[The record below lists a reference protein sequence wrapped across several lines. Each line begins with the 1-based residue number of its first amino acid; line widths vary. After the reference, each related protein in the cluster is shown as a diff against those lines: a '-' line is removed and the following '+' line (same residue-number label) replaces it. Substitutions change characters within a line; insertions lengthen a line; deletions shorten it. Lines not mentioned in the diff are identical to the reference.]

1 MLNHLLQ
8 VLPMP
13 GQTSAIC
20 SSDAKTRSRKV
31 TQRNDRQKQSAS
43 CRFSS
48 ASIAEFRGILRDSL
62 RLRVFAS
69 GSSISIF
76 GFRAVHFPVVVL
88 SLSIAFWASTHSQAA
103 DDEVFAPM
111 SAERVRSQTL
121 DWAAGQGLKDRA
133 LIDAIGKLWAPA
145 DGQNRPT
152 ELHKL
157 VVQSFA
163 LAKPAAADLVKKCQ
177 FGILA
182 VPTSPLI
189 EAEANDDY
197 FSNNLLAY
205 VGTFLTQA
213 EFFDEALA
221 LFEKTKPQQLV
232 DPASFFFHRA
242 VCEHRLLKA
251 KEGLATLKQLLE
263 NTSDVPVRYSTV
275 ADLMKADLEKLKEK
289 SLDEVSRM
297 MSDVERRLKLGRGG
311 AKVQKTEEE
320 IVARLDELIKKLEQQ
335 QQQQS
340 QSQSG
345 KGQGVPEGAPD
356 SIIKGSTAPGD
367 VEKRDIGKKA
377 GWGAL
382 PPKQQT
388 KARNLI
394 DRELPPHYRNAIE
407 QYLRKLATRPE
418 SRSR

>member
-1 MLNHLLQ
+1 VLTRLLSA
-8 VLPMP
+8 VLIVLGSGLAM
-13 GQTSAIC
+13 T
-20 SSDAKTRSRKV
+20 
-31 TQRNDRQKQSAS
+31 
-43 CRFSS
+43 
-48 ASIAEFRGILRDSL
+48 DSNL
-62 RLRVFAS
+62 
-69 GSSISIF
+69 
-76 GFRAVHFPVVVL
+76 L
-88 SLSIAFWASTHSQAA
+88 SAA

-111 SAERVRSQTL
+111 SSEKARSQTL

-133 LIDAIGKLWAPA
+133 LIDSIGKLWAP
-145 DGQNRPT
+145 GELQKRPT
-152 ELHKL
+152 EIHKL
-157 VVQSFA
+157 AIRTFS
-163 LAKPAAADLVKKCQ
+163 LANPAADELVKQCQ

-182 VPTSPLI
+182 APSSPLL
-189 EAEANDDY
+189 ESDANDD
-197 FSNNLLAY
+197 FFTSNLLAY

-221 LFEKTKPQQLV
+221 IFEKTKPQRLI
-232 DPASFFFHRA
+232 DPASYFFHKA

-275 ADLMKADLEKLKEK
+275 ADLMKSDLEKLKEK
-289 SLDEVSRM
+289 SLDEVARM

-320 IVARLDELIKKLEQQ
+320 IVSRLDELIKKLEQQ

-345 KGQGVPEGAPD
+345 NGQGIPEGAPD
-356 SIIKGSTAPGD
+356 SIIKGSTAPGEID
-367 VEKRDIGKKA
+367 ERDIGGKA

-407 QYLRKLATRPE
+407 QYLRKLAARPE
-418 SRSR
+418 TRSR

>member
-1 MLNHLLQ
+1 ML
-8 VLPMP
+8 
-13 GQTSAIC
+13 
-20 SSDAKTRSRKV
+20 TRI
-31 TQRNDRQKQSAS
+31 T
-43 CRFSS
+43 
-48 ASIAEFRGILRDSL
+48 
-62 RLRVFAS
+62 
-69 GSSISIF
+69 
-76 GFRAVHFPVVVL
+76 VVL
-88 SLSIAFWASTHSQAA
+88 LGVSLTISSSNSLIAA
-103 DDEVFAPM
+103 DDELFAPM
-111 SAERVRSQTL
+111 SAEQARAQWL
-121 DWAAGQGLKDRA
+121 DWAAGQGLKDRS
-133 LIDAIGKLWAPA
+133 LIDAIGKLWASGE
-145 DGQNRPT
+145 DQKRPT

-157 VVQSFA
+157 AVRTFS
-163 LAKPAAADLVKKCQ
+163 LAKPAAAELVKQCQ

-182 VPTSPLI
+182 SPTSPLL

-205 VGTFLTQA
+205 VGTFLTQT
-213 EFFDEALA
+213 EFFDEALV
-221 LFEKTKPQQLV
+221 LFEKTRPQHLI
-232 DPASFFFHRA
+232 DPASYLFHKA

-263 NTSDVPVRYSTV
+263 NTSDVPVRYLTV
-275 ADLMKADLEKLKEK
+275 ADLMKSDLEKLKEK

-320 IVARLDELIKKLEQQ
+320 IVSRLDELIKKLEQQ
-335 QQQQS
+335 QQQS

-345 KGQGVPEGAPD
+345 NGQGVPEGAPD
-356 SIIKGSTAPGD
+356 SIIKGSTAPGEID
-367 VEKRDIGKKA
+367 ERDIGKKA

-418 SRSR
+418 NRSR

>member
-1 MLNHLLQ
+1 MLN
-8 VLPMP
+8 
-13 GQTSAIC
+13 
-20 SSDAKTRSRKV
+20 K
-31 TQRNDRQKQSAS
+31 
-43 CRFSS
+43 
-48 ASIAEFRGILRDSL
+48 ILVVALSL
-62 RLRVFAS
+62 FVVFA
-69 GSSISIF
+69 
-76 GFRAVHFPVVVL
+76 
-88 SLSIAFWASTHSQAA
+88 ASTLLHAA
-103 DDEVFAPM
+103 DDELFAPM
-111 SAERVRSQTL
+111 SAEKARSQTL

-133 LIDAIGKLWAPA
+133 IIDSIGKLWSPGDAQKP
-145 DGQNRPT
+145 PT

-157 VVQSFA
+157 AVQTFA
-163 LAKPAAADLVKKCQ
+163 LAKPPVAELLKQCHFGTLAA
-177 FGILA
+177 
-182 VPTSPLI
+182 PTSPLLEG
-189 EAEANDDY
+189 EASADY

-213 EFFDEALA
+213 EFFDEALG

-232 DPASFFFHRA
+232 DPASYFFHKA

-263 NTSDVPVRYSTV
+263 NTSDVPMRYSTV
-275 ADLMKADLEKLKEK
+275 AELMKADLEKLKEK

-345 KGQGVPEGAPD
+345 SGQGVPEAAPD
-356 SIIKGSTAPGD
+356 SIIKGSTAPGEVD
-367 VEKRDIGKKA
+367 ERDIGKKA

-382 PPKQQT
+382 PTKQQT

-407 QYLRKLATRPE
+407 QYLRKLATRQE

>member
-1 MLNHLLQ
+1 MLEAAVFNRMSILALSLFA
-8 VLPMP
+8 VL
-13 GQTSAIC
+13 
-20 SSDAKTRSRKV
+20 
-31 TQRNDRQKQSAS
+31 
-43 CRFSS
+43 S
-48 ASIAEFRGILRDSL
+48 ASIFQR
-62 RLRVFAS
+62 
-69 GSSISIF
+69 
-76 GFRAVHFPVVVL
+76 
-88 SLSIAFWASTHSQAA
+88 TMQAA
-103 DDEVFAPM
+103 DDDVFAPM
-111 SAERVRSQTL
+111 STEQTRSQTL
-121 DWAAGQGLKDRA
+121 EWASEQGLKDRT
-133 LIDAIGKLWAPA
+133 LIDSIGKLWAP
-145 DGQNRPT
+145 GNVEKRPT

-157 VVQSFA
+157 AVKTFA
-163 LAKPAAADLVKKCQ
+163 LATPEVANLLKQCQ
-177 FGILA
+177 FGTLTA
-182 VPTSPLI
+182 PNSPLL
-189 EAEANDDY
+189 ETEVSDDY

-213 EFFDEALA
+213 EFFDEGLA
-221 LFEKTKPQQLV
+221 LFEKTKPQKLV
-232 DPASFFFHRA
+232 DPASYFFHKA

-263 NTSDVPVRYSTV
+263 NTIDAPVRYSTV

-345 KGQGVPEGAPD
+345 NGQGVPEGAPD
-356 SIIKGSTAPGD
+356 SIIKGSTAPGEVD
-367 VEKRDIGKKA
+367 ERDIGKKA

-418 SRSR
+418 TRSR

>member
-1 MLNHLLQ
+1 LYNSETA
-8 VLPMP
+8 VL
-13 GQTSAIC
+13 
-20 SSDAKTRSRKV
+20 TRI
-31 TQRNDRQKQSAS
+31 T
-43 CRFSS
+43 
-48 ASIAEFRGILRDSL
+48 
-62 RLRVFAS
+62 
-69 GSSISIF
+69 
-76 GFRAVHFPVVVL
+76 VVL
-88 SLSIAFWASTHSQAA
+88 LGVSLTISSSNSLIAA
-103 DDEVFAPM
+103 DDELFAPM
-111 SAERVRSQTL
+111 SAEQARAQWL
-121 DWAAGQGLKDRA
+121 DWAAGQGLKDRS
-133 LIDAIGKLWAPA
+133 LIDAIGKLWASGE
-145 DGQNRPT
+145 DQKRPT

-157 VVQSFA
+157 AVRTFT
-163 LAKPAAADLVKKCQ
+163 LAKPAAADLVKQCQ

-182 VPTSPLI
+182 SPTSPLL

-213 EFFDEALA
+213 EFFDEALV
-221 LFEKTKPQQLV
+221 LFEKTRPQHLV
-232 DPASFFFHRA
+232 DPASYLFHKA

-263 NTSDVPVRYSTV
+263 NTSDVPVRYRTV
-275 ADLMKADLEKLKEK
+275 ANLMKADLEKLKEK

-320 IVARLDELIKKLEQQ
+320 IVSRLDELIKKLEQQ

-345 KGQGVPEGAPD
+345 NGKGIPEGAPD
-356 SIIKGSTAPGD
+356 SIIKGSTAPGEID
-367 VEKRDIGKKA
+367 ERDIGKKA

-382 PPKQQT
+382 PPRQQT

>member
-1 MLNHLLQ
+1 MCRPAGESATVILETAVLTRLLSA
-8 VLPMP
+8 VL
-13 GQTSAIC
+13 I
-20 SSDAKTRSRKV
+20 
-31 TQRNDRQKQSAS
+31 
-43 CRFSS
+43 
-48 ASIAEFRGILRDSL
+48 
-62 RLRVFAS
+62 
-69 GSSISIF
+69 
-76 GFRAVHFPVVVL
+76 VL
-88 SLSIAFWASTHSQAA
+88 SLGLAMTNSHPLFAA
-103 DDEVFAPM
+103 DDELFAPM
-111 SAERVRSQTL
+111 SSEKARSQSL
-121 DWAAGQGLKDRA
+121 DWAAGQELKDRA
-133 LIDAIGKLWAPA
+133 LIDAIGKLWAPNGTQKRTA
-145 DGQNRPT
+145 

-157 VVQSFA
+157 TIRTFS
-163 LAKPAAADLVKKCQ
+163 LAKPAAAELVKQCQ

-182 VPTSPLI
+182 APTSPLL
-189 EAEANDDY
+189 ESDANGD
-197 FSNNLLAY
+197 FFTSNLQAY

-213 EFFDEALA
+213 EFFDEALV
-221 LFEKTKPQQLV
+221 LFEKTKPQQLI
-232 DPASFFFHRA
+232 DPASYFFHKA

-275 ADLMKADLEKLKEK
+275 ADLMKSDLEKLKEK

-335 QQQQS
+335 QQQS

-345 KGQGVPEGAPD
+345 NGQGVPEGAPD
-356 SIIKGSTAPGD
+356 SIIKGSTAPGEVD
-367 VEKRDIGKKA
+367 ERDIGGKA

-407 QYLRKLATRPE
+407 QYLRKLAARPE
-418 SRSR
+418 TRSR

>member
-1 MLNHLLQ
+1 
-8 VLPMP
+8 MP
-13 GQTSAIC
+13 PPKHYTGPSRTFSLESHQ
-20 SSDAKTRSRKV
+20 SRKLETAV
-31 TQRNDRQKQSAS
+31 QTRITLMLLGLSLAI
-43 CRFSS
+43 SS
-48 ASIAEFRGILRDSL
+48 VIA
-62 RLRVFAS
+62 
-69 GSSISIF
+69 GSS
-76 GFRAVHFPVVVL
+76 
-88 SLSIAFWASTHSQAA
+88 SLYAA

-111 SAERVRSQTL
+111 SAEQARAESL
-121 DWAAGQGLKDRA
+121 DLAAGQGLKDRA
-133 LIDAIGKLWAPA
+133 TIDSIGKLWTQG
-145 DGQNRPT
+145 DGQKRST
-152 ELHKL
+152 ELLKAA
-157 VVQSFA
+157 VQTFS
-163 LAKPAAADLVKKCQ
+163 LAKPEAAELVKQCQ
-177 FGILA
+177 FGIA
-182 VPTSPLI
+182 AAPTSPLI
-189 EAEANDDY
+189 DVETADDY
-197 FSNNLLAY
+197 FSSNLLAH

-213 EFFDEALA
+213 EFFDEALV
-221 LFEKTKPQQLV
+221 LFEKVEPQKLI
-232 DPASFFFHRA
+232 DPASYFFHKA

-251 KEGLATLKQLLE
+251 KEGLETLKQLLE

-275 ADLMKADLEKLKEK
+275 ADLMKADLEKLKGK

-335 QQQQS
+335 QQSQS

-345 KGQGVPEGAPD
+345 NGQGVPEGAPD
-356 SIIKGSTAPGD
+356 SIIKGSTAPGEVD
-367 VEKRDIGKKA
+367 QRDIGKKA

-418 SRSR
+418 TRSR

>member
-1 MLNHLLQ
+1 LYNSETA
-8 VLPMP
+8 VL
-13 GQTSAIC
+13 
-20 SSDAKTRSRKV
+20 TRI
-31 TQRNDRQKQSAS
+31 T
-43 CRFSS
+43 
-48 ASIAEFRGILRDSL
+48 
-62 RLRVFAS
+62 
-69 GSSISIF
+69 
-76 GFRAVHFPVVVL
+76 VVL
-88 SLSIAFWASTHSQAA
+88 LGVSLTISSSNSLIAA
-103 DDEVFAPM
+103 DDELFAPM
-111 SAERVRSQTL
+111 SAEQARAQWL
-121 DWAAGQGLKDRA
+121 DWAAGQGLKDRS
-133 LIDAIGKLWAPA
+133 LIDAIGKLWASGE
-145 DGQNRPT
+145 DQKRPT

-157 VVQSFA
+157 AVRTFS
-163 LAKPAAADLVKKCQ
+163 LAKPAAAELVKQCQ

-182 VPTSPLI
+182 SPTSPLL

-205 VGTFLTQA
+205 VGTFLTQT
-213 EFFDEALA
+213 EFFDEALV
-221 LFEKTKPQQLV
+221 LFEKTRPQHLI
-232 DPASFFFHRA
+232 DPASYLFHKA

-263 NTSDVPVRYSTV
+263 NTSDVPVRYLTV
-275 ADLMKADLEKLKEK
+275 ADLMKSDLEKLKEK

-320 IVARLDELIKKLEQQ
+320 IVSRLDELIKKLEQQ
-335 QQQQS
+335 QQQS

-345 KGQGVPEGAPD
+345 NGQGVPEGAPD
-356 SIIKGSTAPGD
+356 SIIKGSTAPGEID
-367 VEKRDIGKKA
+367 ERDIGKKA

-418 SRSR
+418 NRSR

>member
-1 MLNHLLQ
+1 
-8 VLPMP
+8 MP
-13 GQTSAIC
+13 VATLARAWLKHVHRLATVATPG
-20 SSDAKTRSRKV
+20 
-31 TQRNDRQKQSAS
+31 
-43 CRFSS
+43 RFSS
-48 ASIAEFRGILRDSL
+48 TAHLI
-62 RLRVFAS
+62 
-69 GSSISIF
+69 
-76 GFRAVHFPVVVL
+76 VL
-88 SLSIAFWASTHSQAA
+88 SLSVAFSASTLLHAA

-111 SAERVRSQTL
+111 SSEQVRSQTL

-145 DGQNRPT
+145 DGQKRPT

-163 LAKPAAADLVKKCQ
+163 LAKPAAAELVKQCQ

-182 VPTSPLI
+182 APTSPLI
-189 EAEANDDY
+189 EAEASDDY

-232 DPASFFFHRA
+232 DPASYFFHKA

-251 KEGLATLKQLLE
+251 KEGLATLEQLLE

-345 KGQGVPEGAPD
+345 KGQGIPEGSPE

>member
-1 MLNHLLQ
+1 MSARITTVLL
-8 VLPMP
+8 
-13 GQTSAIC
+13 S
-20 SSDAKTRSRKV
+20 
-31 TQRNDRQKQSAS
+31 
-43 CRFSS
+43 F
-48 ASIAEFRGILRDSL
+48 SIA
-62 RLRVFAS
+62 
-69 GSSISIF
+69 IS
-76 GFRAVHFPVVVL
+76 APSPLLV
-88 SLSIAFWASTHSQAA
+88 A
-103 DDEVFAPM
+103 DDELFAPM
-111 SAERVRSQTL
+111 SAEQARSHSL
-121 DWAAGQGLKDRA
+121 DWAAGQDLKDRA
-133 LIDAIGKLWAPA
+133 IIDSIGKLWAGGTA
-145 DGQNRPT
+145 QKRST
-152 ELHKL
+152 ELHQL
-157 VVQSFA
+157 AVQTFGQA
-163 LAKPAAADLVKKCQ
+163 DPAAADLLKQCS
-177 FGILA
+177 FGRLT
-182 VPTSPLI
+182 PPSSPLLD
-189 EAEANDDY
+189 NDHASKY

-205 VGTFLTQA
+205 VGTFLTQT
-213 EFFDEALA
+213 EFFDEALV
-221 LFEKTKPQQLV
+221 LFEKVQPQQLI
-232 DPASFFFHRA
+232 DPASYFFHKA

-251 KEGLATLKQLLE
+251 KEGLATLQQLLE

-275 ADLMKADLEKLKEK
+275 AELMKSDLEKLKEK

-335 QQQQS
+335 QQQS

-345 KGQGVPEGAPD
+345 SGQAPAEPLPD
-356 SIIKGSTAPGD
+356 SIIKGSTAPGEVD
-367 VEKRDIGKKA
+367 ERDIGKKA

>member
-1 MLNHLLQ
+1 MFNR
-8 VLPMP
+8 MP
-13 GQTSAIC
+13 
-20 SSDAKTRSRKV
+20 
-31 TQRNDRQKQSAS
+31 
-43 CRFSS
+43 
-48 ASIAEFRGILRDSL
+48 IL
-62 RLRVFAS
+62 
-69 GSSISIF
+69 
-76 GFRAVHFPVVVL
+76 VL
-88 SLSIAFWASTHSQAA
+88 SLSVVLSASVVQRATQAA

-111 SAERVRSQTL
+111 SPEQARSQTL
-121 DWAAGQGLKDRA
+121 EWASEQGLKDRA
-133 LIDAIGKLWAPA
+133 LIDSIGKLWTPGEAQKRPA
-145 DGQNRPT
+145 N
-152 ELHKL
+152 LHKAA
-157 VVQSFA
+157 VQTFA
-163 LAKPAAADLVKKCQ
+163 LAKPDVAELLKQCQ

-182 VPTSPLI
+182 APTSPLLD
-189 EAEANDDY
+189 AEASDD
-197 FSNNLLAY
+197 FLSNNVLAY

-213 EFFDEALA
+213 EFFDEGLA
-221 LFEKTKPQQLV
+221 LFEKTKPQRLV
-232 DPASFFFHRA
+232 DPASYFFHRA

-345 KGQGVPEGAPD
+345 NGQGIPEGAPD
-356 SIIKGSTAPGD
+356 SIIKGSTAPGEVD
-367 VEKRDIGKKA
+367 ERDIGKKA

-418 SRSR
+418 TRSR

>member
-1 MLNHLLQ
+1 
-8 VLPMP
+8 MP
-13 GQTSAIC
+13 PPKHYTEPFRTFSFESHQL
-20 SSDAKTRSRKV
+20 RKLETAV
-31 TQRNDRQKQSAS
+31 QK
-43 CRFSS
+43 RI
-48 ASIAEFRGILRDSL
+48 SIALL
-62 RLRVFAS
+62 
-69 GSSISIF
+69 SISLAI
-76 GFRAVHFPVVVL
+76 
-88 SLSIAFWASTHSQAA
+88 SNSTALIAA
-103 DDEVFAPM
+103 DDELFAPM
-111 SAERVRSQTL
+111 SAEQARAQSL
-121 DWAAGQGLKDRA
+121 DWAAGQGLKDRS
-133 LIDAIGKLWAPA
+133 LIDAIGKLWAS
-145 DGQNRPT
+145 GEEQKRPT

-157 VVQSFA
+157 AVRTFS
-163 LAKPAAADLVKKCQ
+163 LAKPEAAELVKQCQ

-182 VPTSPLI
+182 SPTSPLL

-205 VGTFLTQA
+205 VGTFLTQT
-213 EFFDEALA
+213 EFFDESLM
-221 LFEKTKPQQLV
+221 LFEKTRPQQLI
-232 DPASFFFHRA
+232 DPASYLFHKA

-320 IVARLDELIKKLEQQ
+320 IVSRLDELIKKLEQQ
-335 QQQQS
+335 QQQS

-345 KGQGVPEGAPD
+345 NGQGVPEGAPD
-356 SIIKGSTAPGD
+356 SIIKGSTAPGEID
-367 VEKRDIGKKA
+367 ARDIGKKA

-382 PPKQQT
+382 PPRQQT

-418 SRSR
+418 TRSR

>member
-1 MLNHLLQ
+1 ML
-8 VLPMP
+8 
-13 GQTSAIC
+13 
-20 SSDAKTRSRKV
+20 TRI
-31 TQRNDRQKQSAS
+31 T
-43 CRFSS
+43 
-48 ASIAEFRGILRDSL
+48 
-62 RLRVFAS
+62 
-69 GSSISIF
+69 
-76 GFRAVHFPVVVL
+76 VVL
-88 SLSIAFWASTHSQAA
+88 LGVSLTISSSNSLIAA
-103 DDEVFAPM
+103 DDELFAPM
-111 SAERVRSQTL
+111 SAEQARAQSL
-121 DWAAGQGLKDRA
+121 DWAAGQGLKDRS
-133 LIDAIGKLWAPA
+133 LIDAIGKLWASGE
-145 DGQNRPT
+145 DQKRPT

-157 VVQSFA
+157 AVRTFS
-163 LAKPAAADLVKKCQ
+163 LAKPAAAELVKQCQ

-182 VPTSPLI
+182 SPTSPLL

-205 VGTFLTQA
+205 VGTFLTQT
-213 EFFDEALA
+213 EFFDEALV
-221 LFEKTKPQQLV
+221 LFEKTRPQHLI
-232 DPASFFFHRA
+232 DPASYLFHKA

-263 NTSDVPVRYSTV
+263 NTSDVPVRYLTV
-275 ADLMKADLEKLKEK
+275 ADLMKSDLEKLKEK

-320 IVARLDELIKKLEQQ
+320 IVSRLDELIKKLEQQ
-335 QQQQS
+335 QQQS

-345 KGQGVPEGAPD
+345 NGQGVPEGAPD
-356 SIIKGSTAPGD
+356 SIIKGSTAPGEID
-367 VEKRDIGKKA
+367 ERDIGKKA

-418 SRSR
+418 NRSR

>member
-1 MLNHLLQ
+1 VLTRLLSA
-8 VLPMP
+8 VL
-13 GQTSAIC
+13 I
-20 SSDAKTRSRKV
+20 
-31 TQRNDRQKQSAS
+31 
-43 CRFSS
+43 
-48 ASIAEFRGILRDSL
+48 
-62 RLRVFAS
+62 
-69 GSSISIF
+69 
-76 GFRAVHFPVVVL
+76 VL
-88 SLSIAFWASTHSQAA
+88 SLGLAMTNSHPLFAA
-103 DDEVFAPM
+103 DDELFAPM
-111 SAERVRSQTL
+111 SSEKARSQSL
-121 DWAAGQGLKDRA
+121 DWAAGQELKDRA
-133 LIDAIGKLWAPA
+133 LIDAIGKLWAPNGTQKRTA
-145 DGQNRPT
+145 

-157 VVQSFA
+157 TIRTFS
-163 LAKPAAADLVKKCQ
+163 LAKPAAAELVKQCQ

-182 VPTSPLI
+182 APTSPLL
-189 EAEANDDY
+189 ESDANGD
-197 FSNNLLAY
+197 FFTSNLQAY
-205 VGTFLTQA
+205 VGTFFTQA
-213 EFFDEALA
+213 EFFDEALV
-221 LFEKTKPQQLV
+221 LFEKTKPQQLI
-232 DPASFFFHRA
+232 DPASYFFHKA

-275 ADLMKADLEKLKEK
+275 ADLMKSDLEKLKEK

-335 QQQQS
+335 QQQS

-345 KGQGVPEGAPD
+345 NGQGVPEGAPD
-356 SIIKGSTAPGD
+356 SIIKGSTAPGEVD
-367 VEKRDIGKKA
+367 ERDIGGKA

-407 QYLRKLATRPE
+407 QYLRKLAARPE
-418 SRSR
+418 TRSR

>member
-1 MLNHLLQ
+1 MLN
-8 VLPMP
+8 
-13 GQTSAIC
+13 
-20 SSDAKTRSRKV
+20 K
-31 TQRNDRQKQSAS
+31 
-43 CRFSS
+43 
-48 ASIAEFRGILRDSL
+48 IL
-62 RLRVFAS
+62 
-69 GSSISIF
+69 
-76 GFRAVHFPVVVL
+76 VVSL
-88 SLSIAFWASTHSQAA
+88 SLSVAFSASTLLHAA
-103 DDEVFAPM
+103 DDELFAPM
-111 SAERVRSQTL
+111 SAENVRSQSL

-133 LIDAIGKLWAPA
+133 LIESIGKLWTPGDA
-145 DGQNRPT
+145 QKRPT
-152 ELHKL
+152 ELHQL
-157 VVQSFA
+157 TIQTFA
-163 LAKPAAADLVKKCQ
+163 IAKPAVAELLKQCQ
-177 FGILA
+177 FGTLTA
-182 VPTSPLI
+182 PSSPLL
-189 EAEANDDY
+189 EAEASDDY

-213 EFFDEALA
+213 ELFDEALA

-232 DPASFFFHRA
+232 DPASYFFHKA

-251 KEGLATLKQLLE
+251 KEGLATLQLLLE

-275 ADLMKADLEKLKEK
+275 ADLMKDDLEKLKEK

-311 AKVQKTEEE
+311 AQVQKTEEE
-320 IVARLDELIKKLEQQ
+320 IIARLDELIKKLEE

-345 KGQGVPEGAPD
+345 SGQGVPEGAPD
-356 SIIKGSTAPGD
+356 SIIKGSTAPGEVD
-367 VEKRDIGKKA
+367 QRDIGKKA

>member
-1 MLNHLLQ
+1 MESRQ
-8 VLPMP
+8 
-13 GQTSAIC
+13 
-20 SSDAKTRSRKV
+20 SRKLE
-31 TQRNDRQKQSAS
+31 T
-43 CRFSS
+43 
-48 ASIAEFRGILRDSL
+48 
-62 RLRVFAS
+62 
-69 GSSISIF
+69 
-76 GFRAVHFPVVVL
+76 AVLTCKLAVVL
-88 SLSIAFWASTHSQAA
+88 KLSVLGITFATLQLSQSFAA

-133 LIDAIGKLWAPA
+133 LIDAIGKLWTPG
-145 DGQNRPT
+145 DGQKRPT

-157 VVQSFA
+157 AVQSFA
-163 LAKPAAADLVKKCQ
+163 LAKPAAAELVEKCQ

-182 VPTSPLI
+182 APTSLLI
-189 EAEANDDY
+189 DAPANDDY

-221 LFEKTKPQQLV
+221 IFERTKPQQLV
-232 DPASFFFHRA
+232 DPASYFFHKA

-251 KEGLATLKQLLE
+251 KEGLATLKQLLK

-320 IVARLDELIKKLEQQ
+320 IVARLDELIKKLEQ